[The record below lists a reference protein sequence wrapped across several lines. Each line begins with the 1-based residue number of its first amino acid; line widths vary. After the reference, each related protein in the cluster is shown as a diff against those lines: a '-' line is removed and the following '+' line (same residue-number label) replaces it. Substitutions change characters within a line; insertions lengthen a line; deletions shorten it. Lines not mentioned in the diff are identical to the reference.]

1 MFASKPKPVTLDY
14 RVRLTDIL
22 NNLSGVAVARR
33 FPRTAADEGRT
44 IECLEPV
51 SVWNLTAT
59 AIVCSNNIASMRCFS
74 AFPMKRTM
82 TATSPAGT

>member
-44 IECLEPV
+44 IECLD
-51 SVWNLTAT
+51 LTAT
-59 AIVCSNNIASMRCFS
+59 AIVCANNIASMRCS
-74 AFPMKRTM
+74 RPSR
-82 TATSPAGT
+82 